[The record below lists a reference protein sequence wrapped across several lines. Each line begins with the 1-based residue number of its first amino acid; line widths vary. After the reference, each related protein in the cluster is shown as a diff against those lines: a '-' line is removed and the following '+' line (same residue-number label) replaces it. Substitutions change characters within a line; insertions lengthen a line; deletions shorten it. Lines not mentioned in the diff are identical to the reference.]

1 MRLGAAQRRKPADV
15 PSSGLPTVAA
25 ITMTRDEGAMLGRW
39 VRFYAD
45 ALGGPQHLLVFDD
58 NSADGSTDD
67 LDCAVY
73 HLPQL
78 PGIGGYERTRTGLMS
93 GIAGGLLEVYD
104 FVIFADVDEFLIPD
118 PAKFSGLREFLA
130 ERRDRDVIAPVTLNV
145 VQHVD
150 VEPPID
156 PDRPIL
162 DQRSFAKFVPIM
174 CKPSIKR
181 VPARWT
187 GASHAVDAPFEIDP
201 ALFML
206 HLKFYDID
214 ALRIMAGRR
223 NAMVQADGRATKS
236 NWSRSA
242 DEVVSVGTQ
251 ATRGVD
257 PAGVPEF
264 DPTPSNLAGIVQQRG
279 GVYRATGQ
287 GQIQA
292 MTARPLV
299 RIPERLRGLL

>member
-1 MRLGAAQRRKPADV
+1 MRLGAARRSKPADV

-25 ITMTRDEGAMLGRW
+25 ITMTRDEGSMLSRW
-39 VRFYAD
+39 VRFYSD
-45 ALGGPQHLLVFDD
+45 ALGGAQHLLVFDD

-67 LDCAVY
+67 LDCAVF

-93 GIAGGLLEVYD
+93 GIAEGLLEVYD
-104 FVIFADVDEFLIPD
+104 FVIFADVDEFLVPD
-118 PAKFSGLREFLA
+118 PAKYSDLREYLA
-130 ERRDRDVIAPVTLNV
+130 DRRDREVLAPVTLNV
-145 VQHVD
+145 VHHVD

-156 PDRPIL
+156 QDRPIL
-162 DQRSFAKFVPIM
+162 DQRSFAKFVPVM

-181 VPARWT
+181 VPARWS
-187 GASHAVDAPFEIDP
+187 GASHAIAAPFEIDP

-206 HLKFYDID
+206 HMKFYDIE

-223 NAMVQADGRATKS
+223 NAVLRSDGRASKS
-236 NWSRSA
+236 NWRRPA
-242 DEVVSVGTQ
+242 DELVGVGTE

-264 DPTPSNLAGIVQQRG
+264 EPAGAKLSGIVQQRG
-279 GVYRATGQ
+279 DFYRATGQ
-287 GQIQA
+287 GQVQA

-299 RIPERLRGLL
+299 RIPERLRGLV